1 MKILKGLEHS
11 LLTRPFG
18 LTGRHYL
25 SLGVLLFFDLTAPG
39 ALLKEQELWDTAPKI
54 LGQTPLDAGFPK
66 PQAEA
71 LVAGACCAP
80 RGKSFSAA
88 QVAVQAGSFR
98 KKLFVFGDRYWES
111 RVGVFNISKPVP
123 FSSMPLTWENA
134 FGGAKFP
141 DNPKGKGL
149 DMITRANGSKVLPLP
164 NVELPG
170 SEIGLVSDRPSPAGF
185 GPLELNSPQ
194 RKRYQGT
201 YDVKWQHARM
211 PGLPDDFNPLFFNS
225 APLDQQL
232 RERFFQGGEDIF
244 VENMH
249 PDMPVIRSRIPEFRV
264 RCFVTRC
271 RSTKKEQKLS
281 FEQVEMRLETLWLF
295 PTVLRGICIYRG
307 VSEVRDEEAGDVED
321 VLIAHEPLADPP
333 KSMTHYSKLRRTLL
347 ERKVPV
353 DASPLE
359 DFTRQSDAAMQR
371 LRLLPKDL
379 QAARDRAMGKAPR
392 MPGSFQET
400 HEGLNAMLGERL
412 AHIGALESLAAS
424 LRNKLGPGVPID
436 TEQTFSTAR
445 RMVSD
450 VRQRLSAAA
459 GKVAARKKAFL
470 DMRKQMGEQLRRQMS
485 PEDLRKAGINPDDLL
500 PEPLQPPWQKQGQ
513 AFVFACRKNLLGVGG
528 APLRPEGRLALDL
541 LQRMGLSRHS
551 LRRHWVGL
559 HTETRRDVSTYWGR
573 DPQEGPVC
581 LLAGLVLPR
590 FSGKD
595 LSRVRV
601 RPGLELQD
609 FERADAEYLVPG
621 SDDEPLFLP
630 APGPLADNA
639 PLLVVPD
646 ELQAILAEQEAGDLC
661 SILALASSKQ
671 PPGRDGSEALQS
683 ARKILVVLPAMANVT
698 ETMRRW
704 NALPGGAEGLVLP
717 KGKTLFAAYRSG
729 VPLRQWI
736 LEALPPD
743 VATAHGA
750 GAFVLP
756 KNGDKRKAAAKQKSI
771 SVPDAKG
778 FAANLYK
785 ESHARFKAA
794 FPDMQTQK
802 LQLEKQ
808 VAERIRLAG
817 RDPEMYMRQ
826 PCPHG
831 SGSMGEQ
838 TARIMMEQAAAMG
851 RFNLGKAGAAAQRTM
866 LAEAEKAR
874 DIGARIEALQSWA
887 ANMRASGR
895 EKLARLKSG
904 ETPPEVRQ
912 ALEAAGI
919 APEQMEPLDREEAL
933 RRIASGQGLARCNI
947 SNLDFSGLELRNID
961 LRQAICNNTNFSGA
975 NLEKADLSQA
985 QLMEA
990 DCSDAVMLRAN
1001 LENALCRKAV
1011 FKKTDLRQGRLK
1023 NIDFEEADC
1032 SGADFSEASLEM
1044 GALRKTLLTGARFL
1058 SCNAKMTVFNQCD
1071 ATDGDFSGATLESC
1085 SLQNCVLDKA
1095 CFAGACLPRTMFHG
1109 CKGEKLR
1116 FAKAN
1121 LDDCRMA
1128 GGTRFSGA
1136 DFKHVRM
1143 RKAFFRETMLRH
1155 AIFEGAVMEKCMF
1168 EACDMILAQLRG
1180 VSAKWCRFEKCD
1192 LEGAIMRGM
1201 NIFQG
1206 SLRKSRLVQTDLRGA
1221 NLFAADLYKVVMER
1235 TLLDAANLKRTLLWQ
1250 REDLIP

>member
-88 QVAVQAGSFR
+88 QVAVQAGSVR

-321 VLIAHEPLADPP
+321 VLIAHEPLTDPP

-500 PEPLQPPWQKQGQ
+500 PEPLQPPWRKQGQ

-528 APLRPEGRLALDL
+528 APLRPEGRQALDL

-559 HTETRRDVSTYWGR
+559 HTETRRDTSLDWGR

-590 FSGKD
+590 FSARTCRGCACAPAW
-595 LSRVRV
+595 SCGFRTRRRRISCTRIGRRTVV
-601 RPGLELQD
+601 
-609 FERADAEYLVPG
+609 FTRARTFG
-621 SDDEPLFLP
+621 R
-630 APGPLADNA
+630 
-639 PLLVVPD
+639 
-646 ELQAILAEQEAGDLC
+646 QC
-661 SILALASSKQ
+661 ASSRSA
-671 PPGRDGSEALQS
+671 GRVASQFWRSRSRRPVLHSG
-683 ARKILVVLPAMANVT
+683 ARVFETASGAGWERGLANGAKDSGCASRHGDVT

-704 NALPGGAEGLVLP
+704 NALPGG
-717 KGKTLFAAYRSG
+717 
-729 VPLRQWI
+729 
-736 LEALPPD
+736 
-743 VATAHGA
+743 
-750 GAFVLP
+750 
-756 KNGDKRKAAAKQKSI
+756 RKDWCC
-771 SVPDAKG
+771 PR
-778 FAANLYK
+778 
-785 ESHARFKAA
+785 AR
-794 FPDMQTQK
+794 
-802 LQLEKQ
+802 
-808 VAERIRLAG
+808 
-817 RDPEMYMRQ
+817 
-826 PCPHG
+826 PC
-831 SGSMGEQ
+831 
-838 TARIMMEQAAAMG
+838 
-851 RFNLGKAGAAAQRTM
+851 
-866 LAEAEKAR
+866 
-874 DIGARIEALQSWA
+874 
-887 ANMRASGR
+887 
-895 EKLARLKSG
+895 
-904 ETPPEVRQ
+904 
-912 ALEAAGI
+912 
-919 APEQMEPLDREEAL
+919 L
-933 RRIASGQGLARCNI
+933 RRIVRSAPSSMDFGSFATGTWRRHMGLGLSFFPKMGTKEKRPRNRSRSPCRMPKGSPQTFTMKATPGSKRLFRICRPKS
-947 SNLDFSGLELRNID
+947 SNWRN
-961 LRQAICNNTNFSGA
+961 
-975 NLEKADLSQA
+975 
-985 QLMEA
+985 
-990 DCSDAVMLRAN
+990 
-1001 LENALCRKAV
+1001 
-1011 FKKTDLRQGRLK
+1011 
-1023 NIDFEEADC
+1023 
-1032 SGADFSEASLEM
+1032 
-1044 GALRKTLLTGARFL
+1044 
-1058 SCNAKMTVFNQCD
+1058 
-1071 ATDGDFSGATLESC
+1071 
-1085 SLQNCVLDKA
+1085 
-1095 CFAGACLPRTMFHG
+1095 
-1109 CKGEKLR
+1109 KLR
-1116 FAKAN
+1116 SASVWPGEILK
-1121 LDDCRMA
+1121 CICGSRV
-1128 GGTRFSGA
+1128 
-1136 DFKHVRM
+1136 H
-1143 RKAFFRETMLRH
+1143 
-1155 AIFEGAVMEKCMF
+1155 ME
-1168 EACDMILAQLRG
+1168 
-1180 VSAKWCRFEKCD
+1180 
-1192 LEGAIMRGM
+1192 
-1201 NIFQG
+1201 
-1206 SLRKSRLVQTDLRGA
+1206 
-1221 NLFAADLYKVVMER
+1221 VVPWESKPR
-1235 TLLDAANLKRTLLWQ
+1235 A
-1250 REDLIP
+1250 